1 MTAIV
6 VTKEQVAPVN
16 MRDAEIIPAIA
27 GESIDYGD
35 PVFIKTTTG
44 KAFKTLAAAAGTAK
58 FAGFSLSKAGAGQA
72 IDVFKRG
79 FIAGWSISALNYGA
93 AVYAGDTGGADT
105 AAGTV
110 SLQIAVVVPLTDRA
124 LTKVLWVDANW
135 LTGAFAAG
143 A

>member
-1 MTAIV
+1 MTAIT

-16 MRDAEIIPAIA
+16 GRDAEIIPVIA

-72 IDVFKRG
+72 IDVLKKGWLFG
-79 FIAGWSISALNYGA
+79 WTLAGDYGA
-93 AVYAGDTGGADT
+93 IIYAGNTGGADT

-110 SLQIAVVVPLTDRA
+110 SLQIAVIVPLTDPA
-124 LTKVLWVDANW
+124 LTKVLYVDANW

>member
-1 MTAIV
+1 MSAIV

-16 MRDAEIIPAIA
+16 ARDAEIIPVIA
-27 GESIDYGD
+27 GEAIDYGD

-72 IDVFKRG
+72 VDVMKK
-79 FIAGWSISALNYGA
+79 GWLFGWTISALAYGA

-110 SLQIAVVVPLTDRA
+110 SLQIATVVPLTDPA
-124 LTKVLWVDANW
+124 LTKVLYVDANW